1 MSDHQF
7 KTHRPSGAAA
17 YPIVLLSGVEGGGK
31 SWTAAAATGLP
42 GFHEKYWLEFGEQ
55 MAEEYGG
62 VPGADYQVI
71 EMDGS
76 YKQLLGAAQWAA
88 KKSKEQEAPS
98 MLVFDSV
105 TKLWEMLSDEQQIEA
120 NRRAAQKGR
129 KAEDA
134 AITVDQWNKAK
145 ERFYAVLDAL
155 RSFNGLVIVTARL
168 DNTAVIGPGG
178 TPTGEK
184 VWKIRAQKDL
194 PFDCQV
200 IMQARAPRQWTMT
213 KVTSRYLL
221 MPSEGYME
229 WPDFTIEEL
238 LIRMELDPTAVQDRI
253 ERSYVRPD
261 PAAALEG
268 NAAPSNTQ
276 GASQDRSDEPRGHL
290 APLPEDL
297 NGTIKE
303 LEAKLDRATL
313 FQLYNLAKAHENR
326 IATAKIESAGKRV
339 ARRLE
344 AGETP
349 PSNQSAE
356 QDTPQAEDVDQRT
369 HEEKAQEAEL
379 QRLAD
384 EAESRNGDNPAQER
398 VTADPKAQ
406 GSTDQ
411 SESSTA
417 SSADQ
422 QAEQPTET
430 TESSQSSP
438 DDSEQ
443 ESSTADPKESGSST
457 EPVTDSQGSDEPPYS
472 ADPTDEH
479 PHGRN
484 VWSGVAVAD
493 PADRQETP
501 RRKGT
506 ITALV
511 TATGGMPQADDLVFG
526 MKGLSIVEC
535 STKELADV
543 LKYQQGGVKA
553 AS

>member
-1 MSDHQF
+1 MSNAEFQ
-7 KTHRPSGAAA
+7 THKPSGAAA

-88 KKSKEQEAPS
+88 KQSQQQEAPS

-105 TKLWEMLSDEQQIEA
+105 TKLWEMLSYEQQIEA
-120 NRRAAQKGR
+120 NARAARKGKR
-129 KAEDA
+129 TDGDA
-134 AITVDQWNKAK
+134 QVTVDLWNMAK

-168 DNTAVIGPGG
+168 DNNAVIGPGG
-178 TPTGEK
+178 TPTGERI
-184 VWKIRAQKDL
+184 WKIRAQKDL

-238 LIRMELDPTAVQDRI
+238 LIRLELDPTAVAERV

-261 PAAALEG
+261 PGAASE
-268 NAAPSNTQ
+268 SNGASTNTER
-276 GASQDRSDEPRGHL
+276 ASQDHSDEPRGRL
-290 APLPEDL
+290 APLPDDL
-297 NGTIKE
+297 NGVIKA
-303 LEAKLDRATL
+303 LEEALDKPALWSL
-313 FQLYNLAKAHENR
+313 FQLAKAHQNR
-326 IATAKIESAGKRV
+326 IAVAKVESAGKRV
-339 ARRLE
+339 ARRIE

-356 QDTPQAEDVDQRT
+356 QDNPQADGPT
-369 HEEKAQEAEL
+369 EEELAQEAEL

-384 EAESRNGDNPAQER
+384 EAEAAREAETQHASQGD
-398 VTADPKAQ
+398 DPKAQ
-406 GSTDQ
+406 GDTSPSVS
-411 SESSTA
+411 SEP
-417 SSADQ
+417 SSADPVEPQ
-422 QAEQPTET
+422 TKT
-430 TESSQSSP
+430 DESSQTSP
-438 DDSEQ
+438 D
-443 ESSTADPKESGSST
+443 SSAEPST
-457 EPVTDSQGSDEPPYS
+457 ETSTEDPTAGEVDPDAPPFS

-506 ITALV
+506 VTALE
-511 TATGGMPQADDLVFG
+511 AALGGMAKADDTVFA

-535 STKELADV
+535 ATKELAEV
-543 LKYQQGGVKA
+543 LKYHQGAKVA
-553 AS
+553 AG